1 MRGEFVD
8 VGGARLYYYA
18 AGTRGSGDPVVL
30 IHGFPTCGHLW
41 TDVVPELPAGHRVI
55 VLDLLGFG
63 RSDPPGQHPVSVR
76 AHADRVVGL
85 LDLLGVNHA
94 AVVGHDVGGA
104 IALTMAA
111 RHPLRVSRLGLVA
124 SAAFDAWPAREVKL
138 ARAML
143 PLTRHLPPAWIL
155 SVLRADLQRGYVDAD
170 RAQRSIAR
178 YVRPFAGAA
187 GRDILFRHLVE
198 LDAADTEVL
207 TPRLRELV
215 QPTAIVWGRHDPFLP
230 VATGRRLHEA
240 IPGSTLEIVEEGCHF
255 LPEDAPRAVAAAIAG
270 LLAR

>member
-18 AGTRGSGDPVVL
+18 AGTRGSGDPLVL

-41 TDVVPELPAGHRVI
+41 ADVVPELPTGHRVI

-63 RSDPPGQHPVSVR
+63 RSDPPGRHPVSVR
-76 AHADRVVGL
+76 AHAERVVAL

-104 IALTMAA
+104 IALSIAA
-111 RHPLRVSRLGLVA
+111 RHPQRVSRLGLVA
-124 SAAFDAWPAREVKL
+124 SAAFDAWPSREVKL

-187 GRDILFRHLVE
+187 GRDTLFRHLVE
-198 LDAADTEVL
+198 LDAAETAAL
-207 TPRLRELV
+207 TPRLPGLV

-230 VATGRRLHEA
+230 VATGHRLHEA

-255 LPEDAPRAVAAAIAG
+255 LPEDAPGRVAAAITG